1 MSTSAHEAMR
11 THPDILEMRARYDRA
26 AEQPPAQVAEGL
38 LMIAG
43 LYAACSAW
51 IVGFSGQ
58 LNLTMSNLFTGLA
71 VALLA
76 VAFGSALGRTH
87 GMTFVAPLLGV
98 WLIVSP
104 WVVAGVTTSAG
115 MIWSNVVV
123 GAVVCVLGLATAAMG
138 SVLLTRSRRMTQTR

>member
-1 MSTSAHEAMR
+1 MSTSAHDAMR
-11 THPDILEMRARYDRA
+11 THPDILEMRARYDMA
-26 AEQPPAQVAEGL
+26 AEQPPAQVADGL

-51 IVGFSGQ
+51 IVGFSGEM
-58 LNLTMSNLFTGLA
+58 NLTMSNLFTGLA

-76 VAFGSALGRTH
+76 VAFGSALARTH

-104 WVVAGVTTSAG
+104 WVVAGVTTTTG
-115 MIWSNVVV
+115 MIWSNVVC
-123 GAVVCVLGLATAAMG
+123 GIVVCLLGLATAAMG
-138 SVLLTRSRRMTQTR
+138 TDLMGRSRRMTPTR

>member
-1 MSTSAHEAMR
+1 
-11 THPDILEMRARYDRA
+11 
-26 AEQPPAQVAEGL
+26 
-38 LMIAG
+38 
-43 LYAACSAW
+43 
-51 IVGFSGQ
+51 
-58 LNLTMSNLFTGLA
+58 
-71 VALLA
+71 
-76 VAFGSALGRTH
+76 
-87 GMTFVAPLLGV
+87 MTFVAPLLGV